1 MYSTPIAGGPLAFI
15 RHGGASRPIEMT
27 YSEAAI
33 NEARNAMVDDLVR
46 RRIIRTPAVERAF
59 RRVRRHAF
67 LTPPYGVA
75 TDSLAEEFVET
86 DDPCAV
92 YADATVALKPE
103 KNIHCLSPGVL
114 AREIEALGVAEGM
127 RILHV
132 ETGGGYY
139 TAVLGEIVG
148 ERGSVVGINYEED
161 IAEMAAAFLAKA
173 GYTNVNIL
181 SGDGAAGVP
190 EAGPF
195 DRILVSAGAS
205 DIAPAWIEQLYDD
218 GRLVLP
224 LCHLGPLGPRISGG
238 VILAVEK
245 ATDGLTGNISSVAV
259 FVPLQG
265 LMAPTTGES
274 VSLAEGLHR
283 WFALEDFY
291 RTELPIRILMKS
303 DAGHPPDPTGVPWFM
318 ETRNAAM
325 WVEPN

>member
-1 MYSTPIAGGPLAFI
+1 
-15 RHGGASRPIEMT
+15 MT
-27 YSEAAI
+27 HSEAAI
-33 NEARNAMVDDLVR
+33 NEACNAMVDDLVR

-67 LTPPYGVA
+67 MTPPYAVA
-75 TDSLAEEFVET
+75 TDSLAEEFLET
-86 DDPCAV
+86 DDPCGV
-92 YADATVALKPE
+92 YADAAVALKPE

-139 TAVLGEIVG
+139 TAVLAEIVG

-173 GYTNVNIL
+173 SYTNVNIL

-195 DRILVSAGAS
+195 DRVLVSAGAS

-259 FVPLQG
+259 VVPLQG
-265 LMAPTTGES
+265 VMAPTTGES
-274 VSLAEGLHR
+274 VSLAEGLQR
-283 WFALEDFY
+283 WFALEEFY

-303 DAGHPPDPTGVPWFM
+303 AAGHPPDPAGVLWFM